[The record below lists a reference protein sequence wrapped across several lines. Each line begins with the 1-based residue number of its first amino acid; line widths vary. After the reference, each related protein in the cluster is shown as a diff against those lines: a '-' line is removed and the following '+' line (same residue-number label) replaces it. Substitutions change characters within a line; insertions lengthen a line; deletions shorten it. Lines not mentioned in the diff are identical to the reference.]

1 MAEHEGLERVVR
13 IEKKLDALSISVDE
27 RFNEVRDHF
36 VEQREYIEFAYDRLD
51 RRISDGLARL
61 EQRVSEGFAASD
73 QRMDMFD
80 QRMDTFDQ
88 RMDRFDQRMDRF
100 DQRMDMF
107 DQRMD
112 TLDQRM
118 DSLDQRM
125 AHGFAAADQRTI
137 DLKHELTEGFS
148 RVERKLD
155 QFIESQSRSKV
166 TRRAR
171 PSKRR
176 R

>member
-1 MAEHEGLERVVR
+1 MERVVR
-13 IEKKLDALSISVDE
+13 IEKTLDALSISVDE

-36 VEQREYIEFAYDRLD
+36 VEQREYIEVAYDRLD
-51 RRISDGLARL
+51 RGISDGLARL
-61 EQRVSEGFAASD
+61 EQRVSEGFAAS
-73 QRMDMFD
+73 
-80 QRMDTFDQ
+80 
-88 RMDRFDQRMDRF
+88 

>member
-51 RRISDGLARL
+51 RRISDGFARL

-73 QRMDMFD
+73 QRMDRFD

-88 RMDRFDQRMDRF
+88 RMDT
-100 DQRMDMF
+100 F

-112 TLDQRM
+112 TLDQRMDSLDQRM

>member
-27 RFNEVRDHF
+27 RFSEVRDHF

-51 RRISDGLARL
+51 RRISDGFARL
-61 EQRVSEGFAASD
+61 EQRVSEGFAAS
-73 QRMDMFD
+73 
-80 QRMDTFDQ
+80 
-88 RMDRFDQRMDRF
+88 
-100 DQRMDMF
+100 

>member
-27 RFNEVRDHF
+27 RFSEVRDHF

-51 RRISDGLARL
+51 RRISDGFARL
-61 EQRVSEGFAASD
+61 EQRVSEGFAAS
-73 QRMDMFD
+73 
-80 QRMDTFDQ
+80 
-88 RMDRFDQRMDRF
+88 DQRMDRF